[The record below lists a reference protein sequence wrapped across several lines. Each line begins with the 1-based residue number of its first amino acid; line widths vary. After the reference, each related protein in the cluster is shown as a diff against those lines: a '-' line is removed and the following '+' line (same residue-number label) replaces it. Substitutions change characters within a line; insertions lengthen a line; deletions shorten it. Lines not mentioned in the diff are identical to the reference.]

1 MEKIQ
6 DFLTSKT
13 PITTAISV
21 PNWLFLVLIV
31 VLVLLIIIIISATKN
46 SKKSNVKEKTPIGG
60 NPEVIPFFDEE
71 SPQETEIKEDMEITF
86 IQDVAVVSPAPKA
99 EEQSTDLPQ
108 TAVVQSTDSKQSDE
122 SSESVSRRSKL
133 SQKSEITEPITI
145 AENEKIEEKVL
156 ETKLPD
162 AEKTEV
168 LAAIDVEIEEPEI
181 KEPEIKELEI
191 EKPQKTEEPA
201 FSAEKKVEG
210 KFEICNSDLGGY
222 RYLLRANNGQLLYE
236 SRDYKSADSCREAI
250 EKFIN
255 AVKNGNF
262 SVKADKFDRFKFIL
276 KSPTSNN
283 SIYTGESFS
292 NNSACLSN
300 IESVKRFA
308 LASPVYDITKEDYAA
323 ESKAYIIPD
332 DVKAS
337 VANENGAVGKWV
349 IETEVNNGKKVFIYL
364 LYANNGQLLYESR
377 DYATYASCKSGLE
390 TFIKTVRDGEFIID
404 PDKAGRY
411 KFILRSKNKNSM
423 VEYLGQNYSTQ
434 KAAESSAES
443 VYKFAMVSSLENL

>member
-1 MEKIQ
+1 MQTIK

-13 PITTAISV
+13 PITDTINV

-31 VLVLLIIIIISATKN
+31 VLVLLVIIIISATKN
-46 SKKSNVKEKTPIGG
+46 SKKSNVKEKSPIGS
-60 NPEVIPFFDEE
+60 NPEVIPFLDEDK
-71 SPQETEIKEDMEITF
+71 PQESDIKDKMEITF
-86 IQDVAVVSPAPKA
+86 IQDVAVVSPKA
-99 EEQSTDLPQ
+99 EEKTEEETSVIPQ
-108 TAVVQSTDSKQSDE
+108 EESASDT
-122 SSESVSRRSKL
+122 VSRRNKL
-133 SQKSEITEPITI
+133 SQKTIEEPITLVNTP
-145 AENEKIEEKVL
+145 EIEETTHLAVAPTVI
-156 ETKLPD
+156 E
-162 AEKTEV
+162 EV
-168 LAAIDVEIEEPEI
+168 LAAEEQKAET
-181 KEPEIKELEI
+181 I
-191 EKPQKTEEPA
+191 EKEEQPVVDT
-201 FSAEKKVEG
+201 EKKVEG

-236 SRDYKSADSCREAI
+236 SRDYKSVDSCSEAI
-250 EKFIN
+250 NKFIN
-255 AVKNGNF
+255 AVKNGDF

-283 SIYTGESFS
+283 TIYTGESFA
-292 NNSACLSN
+292 NNAACLSN

-308 LASPVYDITKEDYAA
+308 LVSEVYDLTEEDYAA
-323 ESKAYIIPD
+323 KSKAFEIDEEI
-332 DVKAS
+332 KAS
-337 VANENGAVGKWV
+337 INNPNGAVGKWV
-349 IETEVNNGKKVFIYL
+349 IETEVNNGKTVYIYL

-377 DYATYASCKSGLE
+377 DYASYASCKNGLE

-443 VYKFAMVSSLENL
+443 VYKFALVSSIENL

>member
-1 MEKIQ
+1 MQTIK

-13 PITTAISV
+13 PITDTINV

-31 VLVLLIIIIISATKN
+31 VLVLLVIIIISATKN
-46 SKKSNVKEKTPIGG
+46 SKKSNVKEKSPIGS
-60 NPEVIPFFDEE
+60 NPEVIPFLDEDK
-71 SPQETEIKEDMEITF
+71 PQESDIKDNMEITF
-86 IQDVAVVSPAPKA
+86 IQDVAVVSPKA
-99 EEQSTDLPQ
+99 EEKTEEETSVIPQ
-108 TAVVQSTDSKQSDE
+108 EESASDT
-122 SSESVSRRSKL
+122 VSRRNKL
-133 SQKSEITEPITI
+133 SQKTIEEPIILVNTP
-145 AENEKIEEKVL
+145 EIEETTHLAVAPTVK
-156 ETKLPD
+156 E
-162 AEKTEV
+162 EV
-168 LAAIDVEIEEPEI
+168 LAAEEQKGET
-181 KEPEIKELEI
+181 I
-191 EKPQKTEEPA
+191 EKEEQPIVDT
-201 FSAEKKVEG
+201 EKKVEG

-236 SRDYKSADSCREAI
+236 SRDYKSVDSCSEAI
-250 EKFIN
+250 NKFIN
-255 AVKNGNF
+255 AVKNGDF

-283 SIYTGESFS
+283 TIYTGESFA
-292 NNSACLSN
+292 NNAACLSN

-308 LASPVYDITKEDYAA
+308 LVSEVYDLTEEDYAA
-323 ESKAYIIPD
+323 KSKAFEIDEEI
-332 DVKAS
+332 KAS
-337 VANENGAVGKWV
+337 INNPNGAVGKWV
-349 IETEVNNGKKVFIYL
+349 IETEVNNGKTVYIYL

-377 DYATYASCKSGLE
+377 DYASYASCKNGLE

-443 VYKFAMVSSLENL
+443 VYKFALVSSIENL

>member
-1 MEKIQ
+1 MQTIK

-13 PITTAISV
+13 PITDTINV

-31 VLVLLIIIIISATKN
+31 VLVLLVIIIISATKN
-46 SKKSNVKEKTPIGG
+46 SKKSNVKEKSPIGS
-60 NPEVIPFFDEE
+60 NPEVIPFLDEDK
-71 SPQETEIKEDMEITF
+71 PQESDIKDNMEITF
-86 IQDVAVVSPAPKA
+86 IQDVAVVSPKA
-99 EEQSTDLPQ
+99 EEKTEEETSVIPQ
-108 TAVVQSTDSKQSDE
+108 EASASDT
-122 SSESVSRRSKL
+122 VSRRNKL
-133 SQKSEITEPITI
+133 SHKTIEEPITLVNTP
-145 AENEKIEEKVL
+145 EIEETTHLAVAPTVI
-156 ETKLPD
+156 E
-162 AEKTEV
+162 EV
-168 LAAIDVEIEEPEI
+168 LAAEEQKAETIEIEEQPVVD
-181 KEPEIKELEI
+181 
-191 EKPQKTEEPA
+191 T
-201 FSAEKKVEG
+201 EKKVEG

-236 SRDYKSADSCREAI
+236 SRDYKSVDSCSEAI
-250 EKFIN
+250 NKFIN
-255 AVKNGNF
+255 AVKNGDF

-283 SIYTGESFS
+283 TIYTGESFA
-292 NNSACLSN
+292 NNAACLSN

-308 LASPVYDITKEDYAA
+308 LASEVYDLTEEDYAA
-323 ESKAYIIPD
+323 KSKAFEIDEEI
-332 DVKAS
+332 KAS
-337 VANENGAVGKWV
+337 INNPNGAVGKWV
-349 IETEVNNGKKVFIYL
+349 IETEVNNGKTVYIYL

-377 DYATYASCKSGLE
+377 DYASYASCKNGLE

-443 VYKFAMVSSLENL
+443 VYKFALVSSIENL

>member
-1 MEKIQ
+1 MQTIK

-13 PITTAISV
+13 PITDTINV

-31 VLVLLIIIIISATKN
+31 VLVLLVIIIISATKN
-46 SKKSNVKEKTPIGG
+46 SKKSNVKEKSPIGS
-60 NPEVIPFFDEE
+60 NPEVIPFLDEDK
-71 SPQETEIKEDMEITF
+71 PQESDIKDNMEITF
-86 IQDVAVVSPAPKA
+86 IQDVAVVSPKA
-99 EEQSTDLPQ
+99 EEKTEEETSVIPQ
-108 TAVVQSTDSKQSDE
+108 EESASDT
-122 SSESVSRRSKL
+122 VSRRNKL
-133 SQKSEITEPITI
+133 SQKTIEEPITLVNTP
-145 AENEKIEEKVL
+145 EIEETTHLAVAPTVI
-156 ETKLPD
+156 E
-162 AEKTEV
+162 EV
-168 LAAIDVEIEEPEI
+168 LAAEEQKAET
-181 KEPEIKELEI
+181 I
-191 EKPQKTEEPA
+191 EKEEQPVVDT
-201 FSAEKKVEG
+201 EKKVEG

-236 SRDYKSADSCREAI
+236 SRDYKSVDSCSEAI
-250 EKFIN
+250 NKFIN
-255 AVKNGNF
+255 AVKNGDF

-283 SIYTGESFS
+283 TIYTGESFA
-292 NNSACLSN
+292 NNAACLSN

-308 LASPVYDITKEDYAA
+308 LVSEVYDLTEEDYAA
-323 ESKAYIIPD
+323 KSKAFEIDEEI
-332 DVKAS
+332 KAS
-337 VANENGAVGKWV
+337 INNPNGAVGKWV
-349 IETEVNNGKKVFIYL
+349 IETEVNNGKTVYIYL

-377 DYATYASCKSGLE
+377 DYASYASCKNGLE

-443 VYKFAMVSSLENL
+443 VYKFALVSSIENL